1 MYLNNKENIQTLVH
15 NIQLWAQELG
25 FSQIGITGIDVG
37 SSADDLQRWI
47 ERGFHGQMHYM
58 HQHGS
63 KRWRPEQLVPG
74 TVSIICAR
82 MDYLPLNYFADDE
95 NASCAEHNPLQSI
108 ASQAIG
114 GRTWTQAERQRTRER
129 PSEGVISVYARGR
142 DYHKVVRARLQKLA
156 QRIADVVQPLGHRVF
171 CDSAPVMEKP
181 FALQAGLGWRGKHSL
196 ILSRQGGST
205 FFLGEIYVDLA
216 LPPTSVRVRDHCG
229 SCTSCITACPTGAIV
244 EPYVVDARRC
254 ISYLTMVHEGP
265 LPLEFRPLMGN
276 RIYGCDDCQVACP
289 WNKFSSPALV
299 GDFQVRDFL
308 VNQPLITLFEWDEK
322 TFLNRTEG
330 TAIRHMGY
338 QRWLRNIAVS
348 MGNAIRVLKSQ
359 ANFQKQIPSDEI
371 TTIQNHLQARLP
383 EVDELIAEHIHW
395 ALQQ

>member
-1 MYLNNKENIQTLVH
+1 MQANYQFNPHDLVQKIQT
-15 NIQLWAQELG
+15 WAQELG

-37 SSADDLQRWI
+37 ASADYLQKWL

-58 HQHGS
+58 HLHGT
-63 KRWRPEQLVPG
+63 KRTQPAELVPG

-82 MDYLPLNYFADDE
+82 MDYLPVDYFPNDKNPPE
-95 NASCAEHNPLQSI
+95 NPITPSKQNVLLSRGSNWRDSESARVHHAP
-108 ASQAIG
+108 
-114 GRTWTQAERQRTRER
+114 TQ
-129 PSEGVISVYARGR
+129 GVISVYARGR
-142 DYHKVVRARLQKLA
+142 DYHKVVRTRLQKLA
-156 QRIADVVQPLGHRVF
+156 DRIAADIGPLGHRVF

-205 FFLGEIYVDLA
+205 FFLGEIYVDIA
-216 LPPTSVRVRDHCG
+216 LPPTRAAVREHCG
-229 SCTSCITACPTGAIV
+229 NCTSCITACPTGAIV

-254 ISYLTMVHEGP
+254 ISYLTMVHDGP

-299 GDFQVRDFL
+299 GDFQIRDFL
-308 VNQPLITLFEWDEK
+308 INQSLIDLFTWDEK
-322 TFLNRTEG
+322 TFFKKTEG

-348 MGNAIRVLKSQ
+348 MGNAIRTLK
-359 ANFQKQIPSDEI
+359 NHPDFQTKNLNSEI
-371 TTIQNHLQARLP
+371 IAIQNSLQARLSN
-383 EVDELIAEHIHW
+383 VDEIIAEHIHW